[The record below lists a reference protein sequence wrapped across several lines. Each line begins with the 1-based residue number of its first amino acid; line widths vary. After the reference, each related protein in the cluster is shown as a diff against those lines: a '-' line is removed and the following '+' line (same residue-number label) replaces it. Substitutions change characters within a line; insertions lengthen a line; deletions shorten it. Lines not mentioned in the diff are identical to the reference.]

1 MRFVR
6 IHLENLN
13 SLYGE
18 WDVDLE
24 KELGGAPVFL
34 IHGKTGAGK
43 STLMDAVS
51 LALFGQTPRL
61 AEKKGKADFDA
72 HLVMSRGTAK
82 ASAQLEFTK
91 TEGGLEQRY
100 RATWTCRRARG
111 KADGKPQDPVRTIE
125 RWDGGDWVELASS
138 HQKKVFGPAFDEVLE
153 KMNVEDFKR
162 TVLLAQGEF
171 AAFLQV
177 DDDERARILERLTDT
192 EQYKR
197 IGKRAAERTT
207 AAKAAAESARALAD
221 KFPGCTPE
229 QEQALIESLQKATDD
244 EVGLRQ
250 DKERV
255 EAALG
260 WRKAVDDAQRRLD
273 EGLRLEASAL
283 EEIESHAP
291 ELRRLAE
298 HERCQDAAAL
308 LAGSRA
314 ASTRLESE
322 RSSCGTLEIKRAD
335 QHAELLREES
345 AFNEANALR
354 QERQRVRDEAQP
366 AIVEARRLRAVLV
379 AAQGELQAAR
389 MLTVAARSKREQSDK
404 RLGLLQEAEKKACD
418 AKREAEAAAAALEP
432 FRDLVERI
440 GLLEVQH
447 TSLAES
453 MQVVEKLRAER
464 SESAESLETC
474 RRESAALEERLA
486 RLQPEVSEAND
497 AVAQAQASLS
507 DMLGDHADPAALRRS
522 LEEEANAARRMQSTL
537 ASARRLLGEVRSAQ
551 EQQAASASTTAGK
564 RNEAEQIAA
573 SIAAD
578 EASVAQLAAGLE
590 TRRQTLEHLGWA
602 RGIARERDRLRSGE
616 DCPLCG
622 SKEHPAIDSGS
633 YAEEDRR
640 IGEHCEALEAEL
652 RNLEEQRKRVE
663 KGLKRQRKEHAE
675 AEGRAVA
682 EERLA
687 AEYAAAADRALS
699 ALRET
704 EVTAGVSL
712 GEDATIERLGV
723 EVDAKLVDISNRR
736 DRLELLTK
744 AVSDAQATLQRNER
758 EQARARADA
767 TKNAARTAELQAK
780 LSELDKQE
788 QRISAEMSKGSASLR
803 RTLEPFGLLRDGVE
817 LAESLREAR
826 AKVDSLKRADAAL
839 LELRDA
845 VVTARADREK
855 AGVAQ
860 VEAAESERAALEK
873 EQERSDAEALC
884 RQHVADALDGR
895 DPDVVQRELDESVK
909 QASIAEDRL
918 RAKASALRE
927 ALAATDARIVEAKR
941 RCAEGATEVESFSQ
955 QLQAKLQ
962 ELGIAG
968 PGELEARLLD
978 EPTRERMSQ
987 DRTRWE
993 RNRQDAATRT
1003 AERRSALEAVVAR
1016 RPEGADDTAALESLD
1031 SQAKEAGERWDEA
1044 VRTKAAREAECARMA
1059 GDRRKAAEL
1068 HEAWQAAQ
1076 READLWCRLHDLIGT
1091 NNGGAFQLYAQTLNL
1106 QELVRRANVHLG
1118 RLSDRYSLCRAEGR
1132 LAFAIRDEWQAGQ
1145 SRPLTTLSGGET
1157 FLVSLALALALADY
1171 RTVSMPIETLLLDEG
1186 FGTLDEETLG
1196 TAMQALE
1203 SLHAAGMQVGVISH
1217 VEALKEKIPA
1227 RIHVEKMGNGRSR
1240 VVVGRG

>member
-24 KELGGAPVFL
+24 KDLGGAPVFL

-61 AEKKGKADFDA
+61 AERRGRSDFDA
-72 HLVMSRGTAK
+72 HQVMSRGTAK

-91 TEGGLEQRY
+91 TEHGVERRY
-100 RATWTCRRARG
+100 RATWRCRRARG
-111 KADGKPQDPVRTIE
+111 KTEGEPQKPQRTIE

-138 HQKKVFGPAFDEVLE
+138 DQKKVFEPAFDKVLE

-177 DDDERARILERLTDT
+177 DDDERARILERLTNT

-197 IGKRAAERTT
+197 IGKRAAERMT
-207 AAKAAAESARALAD
+207 AAKAAAESARVLAD

-229 QEQALIESLQKATDD
+229 QEQELIESLQKAKD
-244 EVGLRQ
+244 EEARLRQ

-260 WRKAVDDAQRRLD
+260 WRKAVADAQRRLD
-273 EGLRLEASAL
+273 EGLREEASAL
-283 EEIESHAP
+283 EEMEAHAP
-291 ELRRLAE
+291 ELRRLDE
-298 HERCQDAAAL
+298 HERCQGAAAL
-308 LAGSRA
+308 LARSKA
-314 ASTRLESE
+314 ASTRLESD
-322 RSSCGTLEIKRAD
+322 RSSCAVLEIGRAD
-335 QHAELLREES
+335 QNAELLSEES
-345 AFNEANALR
+345 ALNEANALR

-379 AAQGELQAAR
+379 AAVAELQEAR
-389 MLTVAARSKREQSDK
+389 KLTVAARSKREQCDK
-404 RLGLLQEAEKKACD
+404 RQGLLQGAEKKASD
-418 AKREAEAAAAALEP
+418 AQQEAEAAVAALET
-432 FRDLVERI
+432 FRDLVDRI
-440 GLLEVQH
+440 GPLEVLH
-447 TSLAES
+447 TSLVAS
-453 MQVVEKLRAER
+453 MQIVEKLREER
-464 SESAESLETC
+464 SESAKALETC
-474 RRESAALEERLA
+474 RQESAALEERLA
-486 RLQPEVSEAND
+486 LLQQGIAAAND
-497 AVAQAQASLS
+497 AVARAQASLS
-507 DMLGDHADPAALRRS
+507 DMLGDHADPAAMRRS
-522 LEEEANAARRMQSTL
+522 LEEEATAARRMQSTL

-551 EQQAASASTTAGK
+551 EQQTASASTSAEK

-578 EASVAQLAAGLE
+578 EASVAELVAGLE
-590 TRRQTLEHLGWA
+590 TRRETLEHLSWA

-616 DCPLCG
+616 ECPLCG
-622 SKEHPAIDSGS
+622 SKEHPAIDSGNF
-633 YAEEDRR
+633 AEEDRR
-640 IGEHCEALEAEL
+640 IGEHCDALVAEL
-652 RNLEEQRKRVE
+652 RSLEETRKRLE
-663 KGLKRQRKEHAE
+663 KGLTKQRREQAE
-675 AEGRAVA
+675 VDGRVVA
-682 EERLA
+682 EERRA
-687 AEYAAAADRALS
+687 AEYAAAADKALS
-699 ALRET
+699 ALREH
-704 EVTAGVSL
+704 ESTAGVSL
-712 GEDATIERLGV
+712 SDDAAIERIGV
-723 EVDAKLVDISNRR
+723 EVDAKLGEISDRR
-736 DRLELLTK
+736 DRLEQVSN
-744 AVSDAQATLQRNER
+744 AVSEAQTALQRNER
-758 EQARARADA
+758 EQAREQADA
-767 TKNAARTAELQAK
+767 TKIAARTAELQAK
-780 LSELDKQE
+780 LSELDRQV
-788 QRISAEMSKGSASLR
+788 QRISEEIAGQIASLR
-803 RTLEPFGLLRDGVE
+803 NAFEPFGLLRDGVE
-817 LAESLREAR
+817 LAESLRDGR
-826 AKVDSLKRADAAL
+826 AKVESLRSLDAAL
-839 LELRDA
+839 TKARDA
-845 VVTARADREK
+845 LVAARGDREK
-855 AGVAQ
+855 AEVAQ
-860 VEAAESERAALEK
+860 AEAAESERNALEK
-873 EQERSDAEALC
+873 EQERSAAEELC
-884 RQHVADALDGR
+884 RQHVAEALDGR
-895 DPDVVQRELDESVK
+895 DPDVVQRGLDEAVK
-909 QASIAEDRL
+909 QASDAVDAL
-918 RAKASALRE
+918 RAKTSALRE
-927 ALAATDARIVEAKR
+927 ALGATDARIAEAKR
-941 RCAEGATEVESFSQ
+941 RCAEGAEELGRLSQ
-955 QLQAKLQ
+955 QLQASLQ

-968 PGELEARLLD
+968 AEELEARLLD
-978 EPTRERMSQ
+978 DPTRERLSQ

-993 RNRQDAATRT
+993 RNRQDSATRT
-1003 AERRSALEAVVAR
+1003 AERSGALEAVVAR
-1016 RPEGADDTAALESLD
+1016 KPEGAEETTALESLE

-1044 VRTKAAREAECARMA
+1044 VRTKAAREAEGARME
-1059 GDRRKAAEL
+1059 GDRRQATEL
-1068 HEAWQAAQ
+1068 HQAWQTRE

>member
-1 MRFVR
+1 
-6 IHLENLN
+6 
-13 SLYGE
+13 
-18 WDVDLE
+18 
-24 KELGGAPVFL
+24 
-34 IHGKTGAGK
+34 
-43 STLMDAVS
+43 VS

-72 HLVMSRGTAK
+72 HLVMSRGTAR

-91 TEGGLEQRY
+91 AEGGLEQRY

-111 KADGKPQDPVRTIE
+111 KADGNPQDAVRTIE

-177 DDDERARILERLTDT
+177 DDDERARILERLTNT

-197 IGKRAAERTT
+197 IGKRAAERMT

-244 EVGLRQ
+244 EARLRQ

-260 WRKAVDDAQRRLD
+260 WRKAVDDSQLRLD
-273 EGLRLEASAL
+273 QGLREEAAAVEELEA
-283 EEIESHAP
+283 HAP

-298 HERCQDAAAL
+298 HERCQGAAAL
-308 LAGSRA
+308 LAGSKA
-314 ASTRLESE
+314 ASTRLEAE
-322 RSSCGTLEIKRAD
+322 RASRGALEIGRAD
-335 QHAELLREES
+335 QHAELLREEN
-345 AFNEANALR
+345 ALHEANVLR

-379 AAQGELQAAR
+379 AAVAELQDARKLSIAAR
-389 MLTVAARSKREQSDK
+389 AKREQCDK
-404 RLGLLQEAEKKACD
+404 RLGLLQGAEKKACD
-418 AKREAEAAAAALEP
+418 AQQEAEAAVAALEP
-432 FRDLVERI
+432 FRDLVDRI

-447 TSLAES
+447 ASLVES
-453 MQVVEKLRAER
+453 MRSVESLRQER
-464 SESAESLETC
+464 SESAKALETC
-474 RRESAALEERLA
+474 RQDSAALQERLA
-486 RLQPEVSEAND
+486 RLQQGVEAAND
-497 AVAQAQASLS
+497 AVARTQALLS
-507 DMLGDHADPAALRRS
+507 ETLGEHPDPAAMRRS
-522 LEEEANAARRMQSTL
+522 LEEDANAARQMQSTL
-537 ASARRLLGEVRSAQ
+537 ASALRLLGEVRSAQ
-551 EQQAASASTTAGK
+551 VQQAASASTSATK

-578 EASVAQLAAGLE
+578 EAAVAELVAGLE
-590 TRRQTLEHLGWA
+590 SRRQTLEHLSWA

-622 SKEHPAIDSGS
+622 SKEHPAIDSGD

-640 IGEHCEALEAEL
+640 IGEHCDALEAEL
-652 RNLEEQRKRVE
+652 VSLEEQRKRIE
-663 KGLKRQRKEHAE
+663 KGLKKQRKEHAE
-675 AEGRAVA
+675 AEGKAVA
-682 EERLA
+682 EDRLA
-687 AEYAAAADRALS
+687 AEYAAAANKALS

-704 EVTAGVSL
+704 EATAGVPL
-712 GEDATIERLGV
+712 GDDATIERLGV
-723 EVDAKLVDISNRR
+723 EVDAKLGEISGRR
-736 DRLELLTK
+736 DRLEQLTK
-744 AVSDAQATLQRNER
+744 AVSDAQANLQHNER
-758 EQARARADA
+758 EQAQEQADA

-780 LSELDKQE
+780 LSEIDKQE
-788 QRISAEMSKGSASLR
+788 QRTATEIAKGSASLR
-803 RTLEPFGLLRDGVE
+803 SALEPFGLFRDGVE
-817 LAESLREAR
+817 LADSLRDAR
-826 AKVDSLKRADAAL
+826 VKVESLKRADATR
-839 LELRDA
+839 LELRNLLVA
-845 VVTARADREK
+845 ARSDREK
-855 AGVAQ
+855 AEVVQA
-860 VEAAESERAALEK
+860 EAADSARTALDK
-873 EQERSDAEALC
+873 EQERSAAEELCRHHVAEALE
-884 RQHVADALDGR
+884 GR
-895 DPDVVQRELDESVK
+895 DPDVVQGELDEAVK
-909 QASIAEDRL
+909 QASLAVDAL
-918 RAKASALRE
+918 RAKTSALRE
-927 ALAATDARIVEAKR
+927 ALGATDARIAEAKR
-941 RCAEGATEVESFSQ
+941 RCAEGAEELDSLSR
-955 QLQAKLQ
+955 QLQNSLQ

-968 PGELEARLLD
+968 AEELEARLLD
-978 EPTRERMSQ
+978 EPTRERLFR

-993 RNRQDAATRT
+993 RKRQDTATLT
-1003 AERRSALEAVVAR
+1003 AERRGALEAVLAR
-1016 RPEGADDTAALESLD
+1016 KPEGADETAALEVLE
-1031 SQAKEAGERWDEA
+1031 SQTKEAGERWDEA
-1044 VRTKAAREAECARMA
+1044 VRAKAAREAEGARME

-1076 READLWCRLHDLIGT
+1076 READLWGRLHELIGT